1 MENVL
6 ITSGISA
13 FAQRVAK
20 LFAEKNLVFA
30 DSKPI
35 PTPFIN
41 TGKYVAIPSPDK
53 SSYVHEVLKVCL
65 DLSINKVVPLGKD
78 EYLPLARSKVLFEEY
93 GIVVLLPDLE
103 NLADIPKLI
112 NPTRVNSP
120 KIVLKERVPED
131 LGVFGIYSAN
141 DDREWSLCFVNE

>member
-13 FAQRVAK
+13 FTQRVAK
-20 LFAEKNLVFA
+20 LFAEKNVVFA

-35 PTPFIN
+35 PTPFLN

-65 DLSINKVVPLGKD
+65 DLSINKVLPLGKD
-78 EYLPLARSKVLFEEY
+78 EHLPLAKSRVLFEEY
-93 GIVVLLPDLE
+93 GIVILLPDLE
-103 NLADIPKLI
+103 NLESIPKFI
-112 NPTRVNSP
+112 NPSRSNCSE
-120 KIVLKERVPED
+120 IILREQVPED
-131 LGVFGIYSAN
+131 FGFFGVFAAN
-141 DDREWSLCFVNE
+141 EDREWSLCCVD